1 LKNTPDRTSSQL
13 KRQRRLL
20 PGKPLA
26 IGDSS
31 FSGLTMFFSMVM
43 VGLLIAFLVVL
54 AIDAWP
60 AIKQFGIAFLWHTNW
75 NPVTEKFGAA
85 PAIFG
90 TLLSSIIALIFA
102 IPISFGAAIYLVEV
116 APAWIRGPV
125 SLLIE
130 LLAAIPSVIIGLW
143 GLYIMVPFVRD
154 HIEKFLGKYLGS
166 FPLFHPINGN
176 IFGFDFLSAGLILA
190 IMIIPIITA
199 VSRDALKAVP
209 SQQREAMLALGA
221 TKWEMINR
229 AVLPYCRSSLVSAVI
244 LGLGRA
250 MGETMAVLMVIG
262 NSYNITASLFS
273 PGSTIASKIASSFSE
288 ASGSELSSLIYLA
301 LILLGV
307 TLIVNVAARVLVWR
321 MTAVKT
327 VRE

>member
-1 LKNTPDRTSSQL
+1 
-13 KRQRRLL
+13 
-20 PGKPLA
+20 
-26 IGDSS
+26 
-31 FSGLTMFFSMVM
+31 MVM
-43 VGLLIAFLVVL
+43 VGLLVAFLVVL
-54 AIDAWP
+54 TIRAWP
-60 AIKQFGIAFLWHTNW
+60 AIRQFGPAFIWHTDW
-75 NPVTEKFGAA
+75 NAVTEKFGAA

-102 IPISFGAAIYLVEV
+102 IPISFGAAIFLVEV

-130 LLAAIPSVIIGLW
+130 LLAAVPSVIIGLW
-143 GLYIMVPFVRD
+143 GLYVMVPFVRD
-154 HIEKFLGKYLGS
+154 HIEKFLGRNLSGV
-166 FPLFHPINGN
+166 PLFHPVNGN

-199 VSRDALKAVP
+199 ISRDALKAVP
-209 SQQREAMLALGA
+209 QQQREAMLALGA
-221 TKWEMINR
+221 TRWETINR
-229 AVLPYCRSSLVSAVI
+229 AVLPYCRSSLVGAVI

-288 ASGSELSSLIYLA
+288 SSGSELGSLLYLA
-301 LILLGV
+301 LILLAV
-307 TLIVNVAARVLVWR
+307 TLIVNVAARLFVWR
-321 MTAVKT
+321 ITVVKGMQD
-327 VRE
+327 

>member
-1 LKNTPDRTSSQL
+1 MLQKQRKSFSA
-13 KRQRRLL
+13 RRLNV
-20 PGKPLA
+20 
-26 IGDSS
+26 GDST
-31 FSGLTMFFSMVM
+31 FSGLTRLFTGIMVALL
-43 VGLLIAFLVVL
+43 VGFLVVL
-54 AIDAWP
+54 LIRAWP
-60 AIKQFGIAFLWHTNW
+60 SIRQFGIAFLWHTDW
-75 NPVTEKFGAA
+75 NQVTQKFGAA

-90 TLLSSIIALIFA
+90 TILSSIIALIFA
-102 IPISFGAAIYLVEV
+102 IPISFGAAIFLVEV
-116 APAWIRGPV
+116 APSWIRGPV

-143 GLYIMVPFVRD
+143 GLFVMVPFVRD
-154 HIEKFLGKYLGS
+154 HFEVFIGKHLGA

-221 TKWEMINR
+221 TRWETINR

-273 PGSTIASKIASSFSE
+273 PGSTIASKIASEFGE
-288 ASGSELSSLIYLA
+288 ASGLQVGSLIELG
-301 LILLGV
+301 LILLVV
-307 TLIVNVAARVLVWR
+307 TLLVNVIARLLLWR
-321 MTAVKT
+321 MTAVKAM
-327 VRE
+327 RE